1 MRLRFAALASAT
13 LLLLALS
20 LCDSIRLV
28 GAAAEAPSRQTQV
41 RAPWTNQNVELA
53 SLFDAVIDTVS
64 KHFFDETSLK
74 QHHWAERAQ
83 AMRSSVLASSDAG
96 DAVRQINALLA
107 ELGAS
112 HTALYTPNDY
122 EYYILLDILG
132 GLQARDV
139 LDRRFWGSGPYYPGI
154 GIFTRQIG
162 EKSFIDGVLEGSP
175 ADKSGL
181 KFGDEILSVDGRP
194 YSRVEAFDG
203 KIGTS
208 AEVAIRRTATA
219 EPERLSINVTPIR
232 PVQAF
237 ADATEASARIIERN
251 DSRIGYVHVWA
262 LAEAA
267 SFKEALR
274 KFDPSSIVGKRL
286 ADQPITRET
295 TFAVAKEMPKPIDFL
310 IVDLRGRVGGNIA
323 VSGELLKVLDGG
335 SYWGDTRAFGRSFGP
350 LGTQTVDLRKS
361 SYRGRSALLIDAHTR
376 SAGEYVAYGYKRCGF
391 GPLLGTTTAGAVLS
405 GSLYAMPGD
414 MLLYLAV
421 FGHEVDG
428 HRLEGAGV
436 TPDYHVEQPLPYA
449 QGADPVLEAAAN
461 LLSGLA
467 K

>member
-28 GAAAEAPSRQTQV
+28 GATAEEPSRRSQG

-83 AMRSSVLASSDAG
+83 AMRSSVLASSNAG

-237 ADATEASARIIERN
+237 ATRRRLARASSSAMTAASAMSTFGHWPKRQV
-251 DSRIGYVHVWA
+251 SRRRFASLILPA
-262 LAEAA
+262 SLANVSPINPSLARRR
-267 SFKEALR
+267 SRSRRRCRSRSIFL
-274 KFDPSSIVGKRL
+274 SSI
-286 ADQPITRET
+286 
-295 TFAVAKEMPKPIDFL
+295 FAAESVAISQF
-310 IVDLRGRVGGNIA
+310 
-323 VSGELLKVLDGG
+323 
-335 SYWGDTRAFGRSFGP
+335 
-350 LGTQTVDLRKS
+350 Q
-361 SYRGRSALLIDAHTR
+361 
-376 SAGEYVAYGYKRCGF
+376 
-391 GPLLGTTTAGAVLS
+391 
-405 GSLYAMPGD
+405 
-414 MLLYLAV
+414 
-421 FGHEVDG
+421 
-428 HRLEGAGV
+428 
-436 TPDYHVEQPLPYA
+436 
-449 QGADPVLEAAAN
+449 AN
-461 LLSGLA
+461 C
-467 K
+467 